1 MTNGQ
6 TDGRAR
12 AIPMYVPSNSVGS
25 GQLHLHLP
33 GVNELNIFYD
43 CQLLSWRRVHFT
55 YNSLVIQN
63 SWKIT
68 FSVIPFL
75 FTISLHNFACVTT
88 AQLLWHMQNF
98 VMISIIICIGTKQ
111 MFLSNLLISMKKRL
125 WKWPRSKGA
134 ADSGSCL
141 DYRTRFCHCA
151 PGIFNNSNSLLSRS
165 SWHWPC

>member
-88 AQLLWHMQNF
+88 ARAKFCSDQYNNLHWNKINVFIEFVNFDEKTFVKMAQIKGGCRQWQLPWLLNK
-98 VMISIIICIGTKQ
+98 V
-111 MFLSNLLISMKKRL
+111 LSLCSRNLQ
-125 WKWPRSKGA
+125 
-134 ADSGSCL
+134 
-141 DYRTRFCHCA
+141 
-151 PGIFNNSNSLLSRS
+151 
-165 SWHWPC
+165 